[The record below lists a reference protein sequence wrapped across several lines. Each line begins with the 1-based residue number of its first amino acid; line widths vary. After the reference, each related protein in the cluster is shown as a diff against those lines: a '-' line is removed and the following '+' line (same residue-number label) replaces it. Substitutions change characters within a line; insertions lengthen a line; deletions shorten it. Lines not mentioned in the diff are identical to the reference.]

1 MSEQEM
7 KDNEFAELLRA
18 QEEEV
23 PEVKQ
28 GDVVKAEV
36 VAVTDKDALVSIK
49 GLKSDIPI
57 VKRELAQPEPD
68 KRCRQGWRR
77 HRCLCHE
84 SRR

>member
-49 GLKSDIPI
+49 GLKSDC
-57 VKRELAQPEPD
+57 KA
-68 KRCRQGWRR
+68 
-77 HRCLCHE
+77 
-84 SRR
+84 